1 MNEDEQSKQPST
13 QPELITESLMRQ
25 IAGLDVESR
34 ARLAAWAS
42 QFTGARG
49 QSPVARERYDGAK
62 TAMSTTEPPGLR
74 LHNIEAAFAMPSL
87 DDRDVLVFDALVAA
101 AKVILR
107 NVPES
112 GDRSSALRD
121 LRVARWKAHSA
132 IANHGRF

>member
-1 MNEDEQSKQPST
+1 
-13 QPELITESLMRQ
+13 MRQ
-25 IAGLDVESR
+25 ISALDPVAR
-34 ARLAAWAS
+34 ARLAGWMS
-42 QFTGARG
+42 QFTAVVGQTPMVAARTLHA
-49 QSPVARERYDGAK
+49 QATQPVGVEAASGVW
-62 TAMSTTEPPGLR
+62 
-74 LHNIEAAFAMPSL
+74 LHNVELAFAMPAL
-87 DDRDVLVFDALVAA
+87 DDRDELVYDALVAA